1 MAQTVDRATLLGY
14 FERRKQPNQAQY
26 ADLINSIPLF
36 PADASSAQNALELDQ
51 ITEKTLGNGVIVSSV
66 TLSAGGINVPNSVTI
81 GDTVTALNGNFTNS
95 TIQTLSASSITG
107 TVSINTPNVVADL
120 VTAGNVTFG
129 NLTQTTEVVGV
140 STTDVSFLSGELLV
154 SRVDT
159 DGSTYS
165 TKATATDYNI
175 DSFSSATGVTNDI
188 NIDGNGF
195 TRTTSQSGVDGYRR
209 TNVVNGVLAQE
220 LSTLAA
226 NPNYIETSYSPRGVK
241 SEWKDGATSYLN
253 TDLFLS
259 TLRFDVNDF
268 TEVVPGTWQ
277 AQQNFPHEVGSENIF
292 FHASSLDNNV
302 WYDVNRPSP
311 TVQFSVLVSEF
322 GNVTITT
329 TTDPAGVS
337 DDLFKVNVMV
347 WHEVAE
353 PTGV

>member
-26 ADLINSIPLF
+26 ADLLNSVPLF
-36 PADASSAQNALELDQ
+36 PPDANSAQNALELDQ
-51 ITEKTLGNGVIVSSV
+51 ITEKTPGNGVVISSV
-66 TLSAGGINVPNSVTI
+66 TLTGGGINVPNSVTI
-81 GDTVTALNGNFTNS
+81 GDTVTAQNGNFTNS
-95 TIQTLSASSITG
+95 TIQTLSATSITG
-107 TVSINTPNVVADL
+107 TVSVSTPNVAADL
-120 VTAGNVTFG
+120 VTAGNVAFG
-129 NLTQTTEVVGV
+129 NLTQTTEIAGV
-140 STTDVSFLSGELLV
+140 STTDVSFLAGELLI

-159 DGSTYS
+159 DGSTYL

-188 NIDGNGF
+188 DIDGNGF

-209 TNVVNGVLAQE
+209 TRVVNGVLAQE
-220 LSTLAA
+220 LSTLAV
-226 NPNYIETSYSPRGVK
+226 NPNYIETNYSPRGIK
-241 SEWKDGATSYLN
+241 GEWKDGATSYLN
-253 TDLFLS
+253 PTLFPSIVKL
-259 TLRFDVNDF
+259 DVNDF
-268 TEVVPGTWQ
+268 TEVTTGTWQ
-277 AQQNFPHEVGSENIF
+277 AQKDFPHETGSENIF
-292 FHASSLDNNV
+292 FHAVSLDNNV

-322 GNVTITT
+322 GNVTISTN
-329 TTDPAGVS
+329 TDPTTVS